1 MKIIGD
7 NLIPFEAFSKVTSIE
22 DIKNTKPN
30 SMIFF
35 DFNEELLKYS
45 FFQHLN
51 FFVYV
56 KSIKEAIYA
65 SNFNAKYIQYF
76 KLYNYHLQFNAQS

>member
-51 FFVYV
+51 LFF
-56 KSIKEAIYA
+56 
-65 SNFNAKYIQYF
+65 
-76 KLYNYHLQFNAQS
+76 

>member
-22 DIKNTKPN
+22 DIKNTKAN

-35 DFNEELLKYS
+35 NFNEELLKYS

-51 FFVYV
+51 FFRYML
-56 KSIKEAIYA
+56 
-65 SNFNAKYIQYF
+65 N
-76 KLYNYHLQFNAQS
+76 L